1 MKIRVVSIDIACFR
15 LKVLTIKLWSF
26 IYLTKIS
33 LVRGIL
39 AYPNGFLKSSICN
52 GNIYFINHLI
62 QQIRLRQLPKDK
74 KPSWSSEIDPIFD
87 FIYIYLIFVGKNI
100 KKGLSKKEKWSN
112 ICERDE
118 VILWLFIQPLFFNN
132 YFMWGH
138 CVVFY
143 YRGLFLFNMTII

>member
-100 KKGLSKKEKWSN
+100 KKGLSKKEK
-112 ICERDE
+112 
-118 VILWLFIQPLFFNN
+118 
-132 YFMWGH
+132 
-138 CVVFY
+138 
-143 YRGLFLFNMTII
+143 